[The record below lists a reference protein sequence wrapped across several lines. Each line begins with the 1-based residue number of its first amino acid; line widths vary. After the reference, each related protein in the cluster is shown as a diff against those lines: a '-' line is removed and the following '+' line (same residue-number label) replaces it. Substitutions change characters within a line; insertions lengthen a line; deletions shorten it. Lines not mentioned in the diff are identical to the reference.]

1 MLKDKVAIVTGAS
14 RGIGK
19 SIAINFARQGSKVVL
34 NYRSDDNG
42 AETTK
47 QEIEQNGG
55 VAILHKGD
63 VSDFYVAEELM
74 NFCKEKFSRIDIL
87 VNNAG
92 ITRDT
97 LVMRMKEEDF
107 DSVINVNLKGSFN
120 CAKHAS
126 SIMLRQKSGK
136 IINISSVI
144 GIIGNAGQVNY
155 AASKAGIIGM
165 TKSLAKEL
173 GSRGINVNAIA
184 PGFIET
190 DMTDLLGDNVKETI
204 LSHIPLKKMGK
215 TEDVSNLAVFLASNM
230 SDYITGQVI
239 TVDGGMV
246 M

>member
-14 RGIGK
+14 KGIGRA
-19 SIAINFARQGSKVVL
+19 IAINFAKEGAKVVL

-42 AETTK
+42 AQEVLK
-47 QEIEQNGG
+47 EIENSGG
-55 VAILHKGD
+55 VALLHKGD
-63 VSDFYVAEELM
+63 VSDFSVAEDLIK
-74 NFCKEKFSRIDIL
+74 FCIEKFSRIDIL

-97 LVMRMKEEDF
+97 LLLRMKEEDF

-120 CAKHAS
+120 CVKHAS
-126 SIMLRQKSGK
+126 SFMIKQKYGK
-136 IINISSVI
+136 ILNISSVI
-144 GIIGNAGQVNY
+144 GIIGNVGQINY

-190 DMTDLLGDNVKETI
+190 DMTSVLEDKTKETI
-204 LSHIPLKKMGK
+204 MSHIPLKRMGSV
-215 TEDVSNLAVFLASNM
+215 EDVSNLAVFLASDLA
-230 SDYITGQVI
+230 SYITGQVI

>member
-144 GIIGNAGQVNY
+144 GIIGNAGQV
-155 AASKAGIIGM
+155 KVLLLP
-165 TKSLAKEL
+165 KKL
-173 GSRGINVNAIA
+173 G
-184 PGFIET
+184 
-190 DMTDLLGDNVKETI
+190 
-204 LSHIPLKKMGK
+204 KK
-215 TEDVSNLAVFLASNM
+215 
-230 SDYITGQVI
+230 GQVC
-239 TVDGGMV
+239 
-246 M
+246 

>member
-155 AASKAGIIGM
+155 A
-165 TKSLAKEL
+165 
-173 GSRGINVNAIA
+173 IA

-190 DMTDLLGDNVKETI
+190 DMTDVLGDNVKETI

-215 TEDVSNLAVFLASNM
+215 TEDVSNLAVFLASSM

>member
-1 MLKDKVAIVTGAS
+1 MVQK
-14 RGIGK
+14 
-19 SIAINFARQGSKVVL
+19 QQ
-34 NYRSDDNG
+34 
-42 AETTK
+42 K

-155 AASKAGIIGM
+155 AA
-165 TKSLAKEL
+165 
-173 GSRGINVNAIA
+173 
-184 PGFIET
+184 
-190 DMTDLLGDNVKETI
+190 LLKLE
-204 LSHIPLKKMGK
+204 
-215 TEDVSNLAVFLASNM
+215 
-230 SDYITGQVI
+230 
-239 TVDGGMV
+239 
-246 M
+246 